1 MAGGRFLPGL
11 FETKATASAGDAPA
25 RAAGAALQ
33 TAGMPLGATVGQ
45 WDIQQGV
52 TRGLER
58 VSIVF
63 RCVDA
68 IATTQSRIPIN
79 IVKAAPG
86 IVDLSKGEVVDDA
99 DLWKLLNRKT
109 NKYETAQQLRYRLS
123 ATLLLS
129 RRGAFLEV
137 VQGTQGKPAEL
148 HLLMPGSVQPI
159 PDPKKFVSG
168 YQITRGDAVIETLP
182 PERVIW
188 IKVKPHPID
197 PYSQLTPLM
206 AAGISVDTDSLARI
220 FNRNFLAN
228 DGRPGM
234 LITIQGRLNQEDA
247 AEIKSR
253 FSGGVHMAGRTSVIE
268 ADGLEAADLAA
279 SPRDLQWHE
288 LLNLSKEDI
297 QLAFGVPESV
307 MGNASGRTFDNA
319 DAERENYY
327 IDTVQPHCEAIAT
340 GLDPITGE
348 TDDDTMVAFDFSGV
362 DVLQRIAARKRE
374 EHRAE
379 VAAGLKTIDEYRE
392 SAGLEA
398 FNVVGS
404 RVLFHTSG
412 LAIAKSPDDQA
423 GIMQYRQV
431 GTDPGEG
438 LQAAAASES
447 GALKGVRKGIREA
460 DRQRGNT
467 EAANSIRQ
475 RALRLVKSFDV
486 NELETKAGLPEL
498 ETKDRAERQK
508 ERDDRKRT
516 RRKRTAAHPLSTTTS
531 TSGPA
536 IKTHPYLGLRYKM
549 EGFIEGQLT
558 QWDTRQENVVA
569 ERLTHVKF
577 RKDTRHWES
586 KEGETKKLPKSQ
598 KCKYCKDEA
607 TKAVIWAEGRAY
619 VPVCDAHVQKA
630 KTSLREKNGDM
641 GEVDGVRDLQD
652 MRDKQEKKALD
663 PSYAVNTEQWAEDL
677 VSGMGSFVRKAMER
691 EARRAAQELKD
702 MGIGELTEI
711 NFDSKADPLEAMLGR
726 KGISNALDPI
736 YQDVMD
742 IVRKA
747 AENQSNRL
755 QKAIKEMDDSGAS
768 IKEIER
774 KVRQMTGTRAPWRKN
789 LSVNVTT
796 TAVEAARGAIFQKMP
811 GKFIEKTWVSQHDHR
826 TRPTHA
832 KADGQTKLGNQ
843 FFRVGSAK
851 MLFPCQPGAPIEE
864 VANCRC
870 YATYSISESAQ
881 RALENL

>member
-11 FETKATASAGDAPA
+11 FETKAASASDAPA

-33 TAGMPLGATVGQ
+33 TAGMPLGAAVGQ
-45 WDIQQGV
+45 WDVQQGV

-68 IATTQSRIPIN
+68 IAQTQSRIPMQ
-79 IVKAAPG
+79 IVRSKPG
-86 IVDLSKGEVVDDA
+86 VADLSKAEVIDDA
-99 DLWKLLNRKT
+99 DLWKLLNRRA
-109 NKYETAQQLRYRLS
+109 NKYETAQQFRYRLS

-129 RRGAFLEV
+129 RRGAFVEMV
-137 VQGTQGKPAEL
+137 PASGGEPASL
-148 HLLMPGSVQPI
+148 HLMMPGSVQPI
-159 PDPKKFVSG
+159 PDAKTFVKG
-168 YQITRGDAVIETLP
+168 YQITRGDSVIDVLP

-188 IKVKPHPID
+188 IKTKPHPID

-206 AAGISVDTDSLARI
+206 AAGISVDTDTLARI

-234 LITIQGRLNQEDA
+234 LITVQGRLNPEDA
-247 AEIKSR
+247 AELKSR

-268 ADGLEAADLAA
+268 ADGLETADLAS

-288 LLNLSKEDI
+288 LITLSKEDV

-327 IDTVQPHCEAIAT
+327 IDTVQPHCEAIAS
-340 GLDPITGE
+340 GLDPVTGE
-348 TDDDTMVAFDFSGV
+348 TDDDTMVAYDFSGV

-392 SAGLEA
+392 AAGLDV

-412 LAIAKSPDDQA
+412 LAIAKTPEDQA
-423 GIMQYRQV
+423 GVMDYRAV
-431 GTDPGEG
+431 GSDPGEG
-438 LQAAAASES
+438 LQGAAAAES
-447 GALKGVRKGIREA
+447 GALKGVRAGIREG
-460 DRQRGNT
+460 DRQRANT
-467 EAANSIRQ
+467 QQATAIRQ

-508 ERDDRKRT
+508 ERDKRKKP
-516 RRKRTAAHPLSTTTS
+516 RKPDVAGHALRKATQ
-531 TSGPA
+531 
-536 IKTHPYLGLRYKM
+536 HPYMGLRFKM

-558 QWDTRQENVVA
+558 QWDTRQENVVT
-569 ERLTHVKF
+569 ERLSHVKF

-586 KEGETKKLPKSQ
+586 KEEKKLPKTQ
-598 KCKYCKDEA
+598 KCKYCTNEA
-607 TKAVIWAEGRAY
+607 TKAVMWAEMRAY
-619 VPVCDAHVQKA
+619 VPVCADHVTKA
-630 KTSLREKNGDM
+630 KDNLKEKNGDL
-641 GEVDGVRDLQD
+641 GEVDKVCDIEELRK
-652 MRDKQEKKALD
+652 RQEKKSLD
-663 PSYAVNTEQWAEDL
+663 PSYAVNTKQWTEDL
-677 VSGMGSFVRKAMER
+677 ITGMGTFMRKAMER

-702 MGIGELTEI
+702 MGIGELTETD
-711 NFDSKADPLEAMLGR
+711 FDSKADPLEALLGR
-726 KGISNALDPI
+726 KGISKTLDPI
-736 YQDVMD
+736 YQNVMD
-742 IVRKA
+742 IVRVA

-755 QKAIKEMDDSGAS
+755 QKAIKELDDSGAS

-774 KVRQMTGTRAPWRKN
+774 KVREMTGTRAPWRKN

-796 TAVEAARGAIFQKMP
+796 TAVEAARGAVFNKVP
-811 GKFIEKTWVSQHDHR
+811 GKFIEKTWVSTHDSR

-832 KADGQTKLGNQ
+832 QADGQTKLGNQ

-881 RALENL
+881 RALENQ